1 MDKKDCSTCFYR
13 DIEGMKAPCNECV
26 SSAVTTSHA
35 TWVARSIYIKEA
47 KEEMPV
53 TNEEEDVFK
62 QMTDWLTMQYNKE
75 QSDKQDAAKEETCE
89 APFHGVKFDSNK
101 PQWSLLPFEA
111 LEEVVDVLTS
121 GAKKYAPDNWKYVP
135 NADARYMDAAFRHM
149 AQYMQGDK
157 YDGETGN
164 NHLAHAVCCLLFKL
178 WFDRQQELNEFYA
191 PF

>member
-1 MDKKDCSTCFYR
+1 MDNKECFNCFYR
-13 DIEGMKAPCNECV
+13 DVDSVKSPCVVCYD
-26 SSAVTTSHA
+26 SKTSKPFSK
-35 TWVARSIYIKEA
+35 WVARSIYIKEA
-47 KEEMPV
+47 KEPMEV

-75 QSDKQDAAKEETCE
+75 QSDKQYAAKKEL
-89 APFHGVKFDSNK
+89 GVKFDSNK

-111 LEEVVDVLTS
+111 LEEVVEVLTS

-135 NADARYMDAAFRHM
+135 DADARYMDAAFRHM
-149 AQYMQGDK
+149 AQYMQGHK
-157 YDGETGN
+157 YDDETGN

>member
-1 MDKKDCSTCFYR
+1 MGKKDCSTCFYR

-26 SSAVTTSHA
+26 SSAVTTSYGK
-35 TWVARSIYIKEA
+35 WVSRSIYIKEA
-47 KEEMPV
+47 KEPMEV

-75 QSDKQDAAKEETCE
+75 QSDKQYSAKKEL
-89 APFHGVKFDSNK
+89 GVKFDSNK

-111 LEEVVDVLTS
+111 LEEVVEVLTS
-121 GAKKYAPDNWKYVP
+121 GAKKYAPNNWKYVP
-135 NADARYMDAAFRHM
+135 DADARYMDAAFRHM

-157 YDGETGN
+157 YDEETGN
-164 NHLAHAVCCLLFKL
+164 NHLAHAMCCLLFKL
-178 WFDRQQELNEFYA
+178 WFDRQQEAEEVYA

>member
-1 MDKKDCSTCFYR
+1 MDNRDCSTCFYS
-13 DIEGMKAPCNECV
+13 DIKGERAPCNVCISLE
-26 SSAVTTSHA
+26 VTDNHA
-35 TWVARSIYIKEA
+35 KWVARNIYIKEV
-47 KEEMPV
+47 KEDMEV

-75 QSDKQDAAKEETCE
+75 QSDKQYSAKKEL
-89 APFHGVKFDSNK
+89 GVKFDSDK

-111 LEEVVDVLTS
+111 LEEVVEVLTF

-135 NADARYMDAAFRHM
+135 DADARYMDAAFRHM
-149 AQYMQGDK
+149 AKYMQGHK
-157 YDGETGN
+157 HDGETGN

-178 WFDRQQELNEFYA
+178 WFDRQQELDELYA